1 VTFFLDLL
9 QGAGLAA
16 ANGIRPFLPALLAG
30 LLASADVGLDFDDT
44 SFAFLEHPIFLG
56 VLLGATIAAIAG
68 RKAFEATGGALAL
81 GVVGVVLGV
90 LLAAGSLDDR
100 SSTWWPALP
109 VGALCAALGF
119 LVSRSLLLR
128 VRARLDAD
136 AAGALPLYVEV
147 IAVAV
152 AGLSILFPPLAL
164 VALGGL
170 IRLQLGAKRREG
182 EKYAGLRIL
191 R

>member
-1 VTFFLDLL
+1 MNFLLDLL

-16 ANGIRPFLPALLAG
+16 ANGIRPFLPALFAG
-30 LLASADVGLDFDDT
+30 LLASVNVGLDFDDT
-44 SFAFLEHPIFLG
+44 SFAFLEHPVFLG
-56 VLLGATIAAIAG
+56 ALFGAAIAAIAG
-68 RKAFEATGGALAL
+68 RKAFESERGTLAL
-81 GVVGVVLGV
+81 GVVGLVLGA

-119 LVSRSLLLR
+119 VVARSLLTR
-128 VRARLDAD
+128 VRERLDPD
-136 AAGALPLYVEV
+136 AARALPFYAEA
-147 IAVAV
+147 IAVAI

-164 VALGGL
+164 VALGLL
-170 IRLQLGAKRREG
+170 IRLQLGAKRRAG

>member
-1 VTFFLDLL
+1 VNFVLDLL

-30 LLASADVGLDFDDT
+30 LLAAFNVGLDFDET
-44 SFAFLEHPIFLG
+44 SFAFLESPIFL
-56 VLLGATIAAIAG
+56 
-68 RKAFEATGGALAL
+68 GALAL
-81 GVVGVVLGV
+81 GAVGVVLGV

-100 SSTWWPALP
+100 SATWWPALP
-109 VGALCAALGF
+109 VGLLCATLGV
-119 LVSRSLLLR
+119 LVTRSLLVR

-136 AAGALPLYVEV
+136 TAAALPFYAEAFAV
-147 IAVAV
+147 II
-152 AGLSILFPPLAL
+152 AGLSVLFPPLAL
-164 VALGGL
+164 VALGLL
-170 IRLQLGAKRREG
+170 IRLRIGGTRREG

>member
-1 VTFFLDLL
+1 MNFVLDLL

-30 LLASADVGLDFDDT
+30 LLATFNVGLDFDET
-44 SFAFLEHPIFLG
+44 SFAFLESPIFLG
-56 VLLGATIAAIAG
+56 VLAGATIGAVAG
-68 RKAFEATGGALAL
+68 RKALATERGALAL

-109 VGALCAALGF
+109 VGLLCAVLGF
-119 LVSRSLLLR
+119 FVTRSLLVR

-136 AAGALPLYVEV
+136 TAASLPFYAEAF
-147 IAVAV
+147 AVAI
-152 AGLSILFPPLAL
+152 AGLSVLFPPLAL
-164 VALGGL
+164 VALGLL
-170 IRLQLGAKRREG
+170 IRLRLGGTRREG